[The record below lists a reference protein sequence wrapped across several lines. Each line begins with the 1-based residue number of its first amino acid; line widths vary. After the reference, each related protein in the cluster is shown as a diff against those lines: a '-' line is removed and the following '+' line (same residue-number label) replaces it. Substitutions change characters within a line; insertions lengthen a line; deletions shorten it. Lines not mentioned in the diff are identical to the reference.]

1 MEENNYNKDVNSNT
15 DYTKTYDTYDP
26 DRMHSRVFNTR
37 DEAEEAYND
46 LRGRGYSDDDVTL
59 MMSDDTRNKYFKDT
73 DRDTDLGD
81 KAMENAGKGSIIG
94 GGIGAVVGAVAAI
107 GTNVLLPGL
116 GLVVAGPIA
125 AGLAGAG
132 AGALTGGLIGALTG
146 AGVPKD
152 EAEVYEQRI
161 KDGGIY
167 MGFKPKN
174 EDDYKYYND
183 RWSNRNVNENL

>member
-1 MEENNYNKDVNSNT
+1 MENENIHNENLHNQSHNYDS
-15 DYTKTYDTYDP
+15 
-26 DRMHSRVFNTR
+26 DRVYSRVFDDR
-37 DEAEEAYND
+37 ESAEAAYND
-46 LRGRGYSDDDVTL
+46 LTARGYTHDDVNVL
-59 MMSDDTRNKYFKDT
+59 MSDQTRDKYFKNDAH
-73 DRDTDLGD
+73 DSALGD
-81 KAMENAGKGSIIG
+81 KAMENAGTGSMIG
-94 GGIGAVVGAVAAI
+94 GGIGALIGAVAAI
-107 GTNVLLPGL
+107 GSNVLLPGL

-152 EAEVYEQRI
+152 KAEEYERKI

-174 EDDYKYYND
+174 EEDYSYYNEK
-183 RWSNRNVNENL
+183 W